1 MANFQ
6 RNDRAEAPKINPYV
20 TLGLSTADAE
30 VGKAV
35 PTLHQAVSKA
45 ATGAMTE
52 QDQRNFK
59 TWMEGEKYKAV
70 PDAAKE
76 LATRLLAIINERATE
91 LAETR
96 ARQSLPPAPASG
108 GNRPFNGGIAPAL
121 VLGAPFHNPYTFIPF
136 GTAPRREFPSELTID
151 EWPRERAR
159 KSGVLSLTIRT
170 MSPLLTCSPTPV
182 VDTPDHKEYP
192 VLAIGDDV
200 IVPASGVRGSLRTL
214 MTILTGGTLGYLD
227 ETLFLTQGRDV
238 NLGPRG
244 KSSPEGTP
252 ECVFLAEVVRA
263 GNSTRAGTIRLGR
276 TLLFK
281 AEQLRS
287 SVARPAPG
295 KPVDHSWGKI
305 TPESNDPREQHGA
318 LGTTSNVRDSEH
330 CWKLKLSGWPINMK
344 GKREGAFLPSETE
357 IEIPTEMWR
366 DYQGRHCHG
375 DHPELK
381 NGDLVWLEPSTPDL
395 QKIEQAWQIKSLQW
409 ARWGRRGE
417 HLQEVI
423 KKFHK
428 AVLPDSLNKD
438 GEVDEVTDLFG
449 QIPVNPKAAGPFAAR
464 IRPEN
469 LVFTNQTKSVKREIL
484 APLQAPHPGCIA
496 FYRDVKDVADAG
508 SGRPLRGYKVYR
520 NTLERGAVAPW
531 LFSSQGVYGDQGKL
545 KDAKQKVNK
554 SCDLLPE
561 GTNGTLRIACRAFS
575 QRELA
580 LLVMACTVDWR
591 LGGGKPLGLGHC
603 RVIEAKWIDENG
615 DTRELFKRAPESY
628 PAMAVLPEEFKGEVS
643 ELESR
648 AQLWHASQEPVAHLR
663 YPRAVKEND
672 KKLNRGGHVWFGRHA
687 SMRKGEGKNGLPK
700 RGLEVLRTDGEL
712 KTQAGGSSQITPQ
725 LLPVLN
731 PKTPQSDVLHGA
743 DLVSMEVDRSV
754 QEDKT
759 TLHAKLEPFDPK
771 KHAKPTHQSGGHQG
785 QNRET
790 RQGFRDQRS

>member
-1 MANFQ
+1 MANLQ
-6 RNDRAEAPKINPYV
+6 RNDRAEAPKNNPYV

-76 LATRLLAIINERATE
+76 LAARLLAILNERATE
-91 LAETR
+91 LAKTR

-108 GNRPFNGGIAPAL
+108 GNRPFNGGIAPAS

-151 EWPRERAR
+151 EWPHESAR

-182 VDTPDHKEYP
+182 ADAPDHKEYP

-244 KSSPEGTP
+244 KSSPGGTP

-263 GNSTRAGTIRLGR
+263 GSSTRGGTIRLGR

-281 AEQLRS
+281 ADQLRS
-287 SVARPAPG
+287 SVARPTPG
-295 KPVDHSWGKI
+295 NQVVHSWGKI
-305 TPESNDPREQHGA
+305 TPESNDPRERHGA
-318 LGTTSNVRDSEH
+318 LGTTRNAPDSEH
-330 CWKLKLSGWPINMK
+330 CWKLKLSGRPINER
-344 GKREGAFLPSETE
+344 GKREGAFLPSEIE
-357 IEIPTEMWR
+357 IEVPVEMWR
-366 DYQGRHCHG
+366 DYQGRHRHG

-381 NGDLVWLEPSTPDL
+381 DGDLVWLEPSHDDL
-395 QKIEQAWQIKSLQW
+395 TKIERPDQICSLQW
-409 ARWGRRGE
+409 ARWGRLGE
-417 HLQEVI
+417 RLEDCLKEHHRQ
-423 KKFHK
+423 
-428 AVLPDSLNKD
+428 VLPDSLNSD
-438 GEVDEVTDLFG
+438 GKVDEVTDLFG
-449 QIPVNPKAAGPFAAR
+449 QIPVNPNAAGPFAAR

-469 LVFTNQTKSVKREIL
+469 LVFTNQTKSVKRVTL

-496 FYRDVKDVADAG
+496 FYRDVKDIADAG

-531 LFSSQGVYGDQGKL
+531 LFSSQGVYGDQGEL

-561 GTNGTLRIACRAFS
+561 GTDGTLRIACRAFS

-603 RVIEAKWIDENG
+603 RVIEAKWIDEDG

-628 PAMAVLPEEFKGEVS
+628 PAIAVLPEELKGEVS
-643 ELESR
+643 GLESR
-648 AQLWHASQEPVAHLR
+648 VQLWHASQEPVAHLR
-663 YPRAVKEND
+663 YPRAVEENRQ
-672 KKLNRGGHVWFGRHA
+672 KLNRGGHVWFGRHA
-687 SMRKGEGKNGLPK
+687 SMRKGEDKNGLPK
-700 RGLEVLRTDGEL
+700 RGLEVLRTAGDL
-712 KTQAGGSSQITPQ
+712 KTQAGGSSQIAPQ

-731 PKTPQSDVLHGA
+731 PQTPQSDVLHGA
-743 DLVSMEVDRSV
+743 DLVSMQVDRSV
-754 QEDKT
+754 QGDKT

-771 KHAKPTHQSGGHQG
+771 THAKPTHQSSGPQG
-785 QNRET
+785 QNRDT
-790 RQGFRDQRS
+790 RQDFRDQRP

>member
-1 MANFQ
+1 MAKNYTKNQ
-6 RNDRAEAPKINPYV
+6 PEPEKKNPYEV
-20 TLGLSTADAE
+20 LGLSTADAE
-30 VGKAV
+30 VGKTV
-35 PTLHQAVSKA
+35 PALKQAVSKA
-45 ATGAMTE
+45 ASGAMTE
-52 QDQRNFK
+52 QEQLKFK
-59 TWMEGEKYKAV
+59 EWIEGEKYKAIS
-70 PDAAKE
+70 DAAKE

-91 LAETR
+91 LAKTR
-96 ARQSLPPAPASG
+96 ARQPPPPAPVNG
-108 GNRPFNGGIAPAL
+108 GNRAFNGGTAPAS

-151 EWPRERAR
+151 EWPGERAR

-182 VDTPDHKEYP
+182 ADTPGHKEYP
-192 VLAIGDDV
+192 VLAIGEDV

-263 GNSTRAGTIRLGR
+263 GDSTRAGTIRLGR

-281 AEQLRS
+281 ADQLRS
-287 SVARPAPG
+287 SVARPAPL
-295 KPVDHSWGKI
+295 KPVAHSWGKI
-305 TPESNDPREQHGA
+305 TPESNDPRERHGA
-318 LGTTSNVRDSEH
+318 LVATRNAPDSEH
-330 CWKLKLSGWPINMK
+330 CWKLKLSGRPINTQ
-344 GKREGAFLPSETE
+344 GKREGAFLPSEIE
-357 IEIPTEMWR
+357 IEIPVEMWS
-366 DYQGRHCHG
+366 DYQGRHRHG

-381 NGDLVWLEPSTPDL
+381 DGDLVWLEPSTPDL
-395 QKIEQAWQIKSLQW
+395 QKIERLDQILSLQW

-417 HLQEVI
+417 HLQKVI

-428 AVLPDSLNKD
+428 VVLPDSLNSD
-438 GEVDEVTDLFG
+438 GKVDEVTDLFG

-469 LVFTNQTKSVKREIL
+469 LVFTNQTKSVKRVTL

-496 FYRDVKDVADAG
+496 FYRDVKDAADAG

-531 LFSSQGVYGDQGKL
+531 LFSSQGVYGDQGEL

-603 RVIEAKWIDENG
+603 RVIEAKWIDEDG
-615 DTRELFKRAPESY
+615 DTHELFKRTQESY
-628 PAMAVLPEEFKGEVS
+628 PAVAVVPEELKGEVRD
-643 ELESR
+643 LEAR
-648 AQLWHASQEPVAHLR
+648 VQLWHASQEPVAHLR
-663 YPRAVKEND
+663 YPRAVEENRQ
-672 KKLNRGGHVWFGRHA
+672 KLNRGGHVWFGRHA
-687 SMRKGEGKNGLPK
+687 SMRKGEDKNGLPK
-700 RGLEVLRTDGEL
+700 RGLEVLRTAGEL
-712 KTQAGGSSQITPQ
+712 KTQAGGSSQIAPQ
-725 LLPVLN
+725 LLPVLDVN
-731 PKTPQSDVLHGA
+731 KPQSDALHGA
-743 DLVSMEVDRSV
+743 DLVSMEAEREV
-754 QEDKT
+754 QGDKT
-759 TLHAKLEPFDPK
+759 TLHYKLEPFDPK
-771 KHAKPTHQSGGHQG
+771 THAKPTHQSGGRQG

-790 RQGFRDQRS
+790 RQDFRDQRS

>member
-1 MANFQ
+1 MAKNLNKNQ
-6 RNDRAEAPKINPYV
+6 PEPEKNNPYKV
-20 TLGLSTADAE
+20 LGLSQADAE
-30 VGKAV
+30 VGKTV

-45 ATGAMTE
+45 AAGAMTE
-52 QDQRNFK
+52 QEQRTFK
-59 TWMEGEKYKAV
+59 TWIEGEKYKAIS
-70 PDAAKE
+70 DAAKD
-76 LATRLLAIINERATE
+76 LVTRLLAIINGRATE

-96 ARQSLPPAPASG
+96 AMKPLPPAPAMG
-108 GNRPFNGGIAPAL
+108 GNRAFNGGTAPAS

-136 GTAPRREFPSELTID
+136 GTAPKRAFPSQLTVD
-151 EWPRERAR
+151 EWPGERAR

-170 MSPLLTCSPTPV
+170 MSPLLTCSPTPN
-182 VDTPDHKEYP
+182 DPKANHKEYP

-531 LFSSQGVYGDQGKL
+531 LFTSQGVYGDQGEL

-561 GTNGTLRIACRAFS
+561 GTNGTLRIACRALS

-603 RVIEAKWIDENG
+603 RVIEAKWIDEDG
-615 DTRELFKRAPESY
+615 DTRELFKRTSESY
-628 PAMAVLPEEFKGEVS
+628 PAIAVLPEELKGEVS
-643 ELESR
+643 DLEAR
-648 AQLWHASQEPVAHLR
+648 VQLWHASQEPVAHLR
-663 YPRAVKEND
+663 YPRAVEENNN
-672 KKLNRGGHVWFGRHA
+672 KLNRGGHVWFGRHA
-687 SMRKGEGKNGLPK
+687 SMRKGEDKNSSPK
-700 RGLEVLRTDGEL
+700 RGLEVLRTAGEL
-712 KTQAGGSSQITPQ
+712 KTQVGGSLQIAPQ
-725 LLPVLN
+725 LLPVLDVN
-731 PKTPQSDVLHGA
+731 KPQSDVLHGA
-743 DLVSMEVDRSV
+743 DLVSMEAERERLRDNT
-754 QEDKT
+754 K
-759 TLHAKLEPFDPK
+759 LHSKLEPFDPNV
-771 KHAKPTHQSGGHQG
+771 HSKPTHQSGGNQS

-790 RQGFRDQRS
+790 RQSFREGRD